1 MVGIVRLNRRKNG
14 KRSNWLLYE
23 TGTRTTGLEFLDVVL
38 VCKLRRAVAPG
49 KLGPP
54 RLKSRVVVLVSAP
67 RRAAAPRKLGPPR
80 LKSRV
85 VVLVSVPRRAAAPR
99 KLGPPRLKSRVVF
112 LVSAPGR
119 AAVLRKLGPQA
130 PKSRVLVLV
139 FSPWATT
146 ASPTKKIKNNGD
158 KEGAVPRMASAP
170 SRYSSTIYSAT
181 LFSCGSLFT
190 IFFFTAIPAPNTF
203 RTSGPAT
210 KNCQISAMG

>member
-54 RLKSRVVVLVSAP
+54 RLKSRVVV
-67 RRAAAPRKLGPPR
+67 
-80 LKSRV
+80 
-85 VVLVSVPRRAAAPR
+85 
-99 KLGPPRLKSRVVF
+99 